1 VCVCMVLRGRV
12 CVCVWVCA
20 CVRVSVFICVHLLL
34 HTLARIFPPF
44 PSPYHPFSIDLDW
57 RPSSLQSLFEFHS
70 LLFSSL
76 YLSFVVTLS
85 SLLFSSLALLCPT
98 SSILLPCSLISHYSF
113 SPPYLSL
120 PLSCLYMQVMTISAL
135 EQGKNVLVD
144 GSLRDASWYLSYIR
158 YMPIYVYMYIRTH
171 TFTHKYAYMRMDI
184 YIYVCTNIHTHAHT
198 HAHAQKH
205 SCVFIHT
212 CIYMY

>member
-85 SLLFSSLALLCPT
+85 SLLFSCFTL
-98 SSILLPCSLISHYSF
+98 
-113 SPPYLSL
+113 PYLIYSLTLFPHLTLFFLTSL
-120 PLSCLYMQVMTISAL
+120 PFPSP
-135 EQGKNVLVD
+135 VL
-144 GSLRDASWYLSYIR
+144 
-158 YMPIYVYMYIRTH
+158 PIYAGDDNKCFR
-171 TFTHKYAYMRMDI
+171 AREE
-184 YIYVCTNIHTHAHT
+184 C
-198 HAHAQKH
+198 
-205 SCVFIHT
+205 SS
-212 CIYMY
+212 